1 MKNTVARARIKLV
14 SSMCIFGTIGLL
26 RRALPVPSG
35 FLAMLRG
42 LLGSLSLLLWVLLR
56 GGRLSREA
64 VHANLPRLLLSG
76 VLMGFNWIL
85 LFEAYR
91 YTTIAVATLCY
102 YMAPLFTLAA
112 APLVLKER
120 LTLRKALCL
129 TVALLGMVSV
139 SGVARAGF
147 SGTAEWRGAAL
158 ALAAAV
164 LYATIV
170 LMNKQMR
177 GIGAYDRTIVQL
189 GVAGAVLIP
198 YVAFAEKSLAAV
210 VFTPAVIAFLLVAGL
225 IHTGL
230 AYALYFSSVDFLPAH
245 TLALMS
251 YLDPVVA
258 VLLSALV
265 FREPMT
271 FSEILGAVLILCS
284 AIIAELPAHPQHSE
298 EGSL

>member
-1 MKNTVARARIKLV
+1 MKNDTARARLALIA
-14 SSMCIFGTIGLL
+14 SMCIFGTIGLL

-64 VHANLPRLLLSG
+64 IRANLRRLLLSG

-91 YTTIAVATLCY
+91 FTTVATATLCY
-102 YMAPLFTLAA
+102 YMAPIFTLAA

-120 LTLRKALCL
+120 LTPRKALCL
-129 TVALLGMVSV
+129 AASLLGMVFV

-147 SGTAEWRGAAL
+147 SGAAEWRGVAL
-158 ALAAAV
+158 ALASAV
-164 LYATIV
+164 LYASIV
-170 LMNKQMR
+170 LMNKQLR
-177 GIGAYDRTIVQL
+177 GIGAYDRTIVQI

-198 YVAFAEKSLAAV
+198 YVALTEGLASV
-210 VFTPAVIAFLLVAGL
+210 TFTPTVTALLLVTGL

-245 TLALMS
+245 SLALMS

-265 FREPMT
+265 LREPMT
-271 FSEILGAVLILCS
+271 FYDILGAVLILCA
-284 AIIAELPAHPQHSE
+284 AIAAELPEHPKHSE
-298 EGSL
+298 EEPL